1 MITTYY
7 VENPDPGL
15 RQARKC
21 GGINFCHYILC
32 VILKKLSSYLRGG
45 SSFKNKSC
53 LLSGC
58 HKCFM
63 LQFNLFHLYSLS
75 KFVSTQPSNQE
86 TIENRQSRVTD
97 NFGQKTQN
105 EDKQKITQLSKLKD
119 VSNTDDHPP
128 PKIAKGDESWWL
140 RRVR

>member
-1 MITTYY
+1 
-7 VENPDPGL
+7 
-15 RQARKC
+15 
-21 GGINFCHYILC
+21 
-32 VILKKLSSYLRGG
+32 
-45 SSFKNKSC
+45 
-53 LLSGC
+53 
-58 HKCFM
+58 M

-75 KFVSTQPSNQE
+75 KFVSTQPANQE